1 MAWRVFNQAQ
11 LSTCLAMQGA
21 YTVGAFWHLA
31 RRAQSSG
38 YFACFFLI
46 HVSNL
51 YLVIAVYF

>member
-1 MAWRVFNQAQ
+1 MARRARDLAQ
-11 LSTCLAMQGA
+11 LRASLAMQGA

-38 YFACFFLI
+38 DFACFFLI